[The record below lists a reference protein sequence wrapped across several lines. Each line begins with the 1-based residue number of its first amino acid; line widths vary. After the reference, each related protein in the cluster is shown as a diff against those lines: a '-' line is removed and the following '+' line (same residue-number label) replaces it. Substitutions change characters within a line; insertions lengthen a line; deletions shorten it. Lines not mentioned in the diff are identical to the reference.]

1 MASEDDVSPELL
13 HRLQRSCS
21 IKRSN
26 STPECTCDVVCD
38 GSCRRPRLDNDVSG
52 SDDEDDDL
60 ATSDDDG
67 VDVDA
72 PRTDVNDECKPSIDD
87 DDECKPPPTS
97 TPLPP
102 LHAAP
107 AFVPSPPSPVKPRSR
122 SHPPQIIE
130 YLWHGEALGLEICRS
145 KMRHSGAPYSQ
156 PRITLRWKQGPIG
169 MTFGIEKATRQ
180 VYIKR
185 VQREYGNIHAGF
197 LLVFANGAV
206 VSERNFDVIMQ
217 DLKRNH
223 DLGREQTLEFVPPP
237 SPPMA
242 RLLSTES
249 PLARIGVTHHY
260 ELMLVGETRALYLTL
275 PEIQQLLQTSPRPTR
290 LSFCFNPAAHDVMV
304 ATHQRAPEKAGPIAF
319 DNRAIAAAAFAAV
332 ICL

>member
-1 MASEDDVSPELL
+1 MSE
-13 HRLQRSCS
+13 RRRSH
-21 IKRSN
+21 
-26 STPECTCDVVCD
+26 PPV
-38 GSCRRPRLDNDVSG
+38 
-52 SDDEDDDL
+52 
-60 ATSDDDG
+60 ATGDDDG

-72 PRTDVNDECKPSIDD
+72 PRTDDDEGKPPNDD
-87 DDECKPPPTS
+87 DDECKPPPASTPLLPPTS

-102 LHAAP
+102 LQATP

-130 YLWHGEALGLEICRS
+130 YLWRGEALGLEICRS

-169 MTFGIEKATRQ
+169 ITFGIEKATRQ

-185 VQREYGNIHAGF
+185 VQREYGNIHPGF

-223 DLGREQTLEFVPPP
+223 DLGREQTLEFVAPPP
-237 SPPMA
+237 PPMA
-242 RLLSTES
+242 RLLSAES

-275 PEIQQLLQTSPRPTR
+275 PEIQQLLQTAPRPTR

-304 ATHQRAPEKAGPIAF
+304 AQRQRAPEKTGPFAM
-319 DNRAIAAAAFAAV
+319 DNRAVAAAAIAAV